1 MHSVG
6 LVRKKKPNL
15 KIDHWKMNIK
25 NIEYSQNLAPED
37 SLLRMGL
44 NVA

>member
-6 LVRKKKPNL
+6 LVREKKPNL
-15 KIDHWKMNIK
+15 KIDHWKTNIK
-25 NIEYSQNLAPED
+25 NIQYSQILAPED